1 MLYRLKLLL
10 SRQNAKKERVRAKL
24 EIDISLVF
32 VMLGLLTFGWVMVT
46 SASML
51 VALDDY
57 NNPYFYSIRQG
68 FFAIISIFLF
78 LLALLIPTKNYEKNF
93 SAFFFIMLIILVAV
107 LVPGIGK
114 SVNGARRWIP
124 LIVINIQVA
133 ELAKLLAIIFFSGY
147 ISTNL
152 KKMNEFKEGIL
163 TPIAL
168 LGCIAILLLM
178 QPDFGSTVVISIC
191 VMGMLFVGGNKAQ
204 WYGLLLAAMA
214 AMASILVI
222 VSPYRMHRIT
232 GFLHPWE
239 NANGSGYQL
248 VQALIGFGRGGW
260 FGDGLGNGVQ
270 KQFFLPE
277 AHTDFI
283 TSVIA
288 EEIGIVGLMV
298 LLCVYLF
305 IVFKALNIA
314 KLAFDLKRHYQA
326 FLAYGI
332 GFWMGF
338 QVFVNV
344 GVNTGLLPTKGL
356 TLPFI
361 SYGGSSLLIMCYT
374 IGILLRIDFEN
385 KLLSD
390 TINPKYV
397 IRRFNRDWHKKNTK

>member
-10 SRQNAKKERVRAKL
+10 SRQNVKRERVKAKL

-78 LLALLIPTKNYEKNF
+78 LLALLVPTKNYEKNF
-93 SAFFFIMLIILVAV
+93 NAFFFIMLIVLVAV
-107 LVPGIGK
+107 LVPGLGK

-147 ISTNL
+147 LSTNL
-152 KKMNEFKEGIL
+152 SKMNEFKEGIL
-163 TPIAL
+163 TPLSL
-168 LGCIAILLLM
+168 LGCISILLLM

-204 WYGLLLAAMA
+204 WYGLLLTVMVV
-214 AMASILVI
+214 MASILVV

-288 EEIGIVGLMV
+288 EEIGMVGLTI

-314 KLAFDLKRHYQA
+314 KLAFDLKRHSQA

-338 QVFVNV
+338 QVFVNI

-385 KLLSD
+385 KLLAD
-390 TINPKYV
+390 TINPMYV
-397 IRRFNRDWHKKNTK
+397 YKKVK

>member
-10 SRQNAKKERVRAKL
+10 SGQNTKKERVRAKL
-24 EIDISLVF
+24 EIDISIVF

-46 SASML
+46 SASMI

-68 FFAIISIFLF
+68 FFAVIAVFLF
-78 LLALLIPTKNYEKNF
+78 LLALLVPTKNYEKNYNV
-93 SAFFFIMLIILVAV
+93 FFFVMLIVLVAV
-107 LVPGIGK
+107 LVPGVGK

-124 LIVINIQVA
+124 LIIINIQVA

-147 ISTNL
+147 IAENL
-152 KKMNEFKEGIL
+152 PKMANFKEGIL
-163 TPIAL
+163 TPITL
-168 LGCIAILLLM
+168 LGCIAVLLLM

-191 VMGMLFVGGNKAQ
+191 VMGMLFVSGNKVR
-204 WYGLLLAAMA
+204 WYGLLIGAMLI
-214 AMASILVI
+214 MATMLVI
-222 VSPYRMHRIT
+222 ISPYRMHRIT

-288 EEIGIVGLMV
+288 EEIGVVGLMV
-298 LLCVYLF
+298 LLVVYLF
-305 IVFKALNIA
+305 IVFRAMNIA
-314 KLAFDLKRHYQA
+314 KAAFELKRYYQA
-326 FLAYGI
+326 FLSYGI
-332 GFWMGF
+332 SFWIGF
-338 QVFVNV
+338 QVFVNI

-356 TLPFI
+356 TLPLI
-361 SYGGSSLLIMCYT
+361 SYGGSSLLIMCFT
-374 IGILLRIDFEN
+374 LGILVRIDFEN
-385 KLLSD
+385 KLLAD
-390 TINPKYV
+390 TINPKY
-397 IRRFNRDWHKKNTK
+397 IYKKVKK

>member
-10 SRQNAKKERVRAKL
+10 SRKNVKKERVRAKL

-32 VMLGLLTFGWVMVT
+32 VMLGLLSFGWVMVT
-46 SASML
+46 SASMV

-68 FFAIISIFLF
+68 FFAIISVFLF
-78 LLALLIPTKNYEKNF
+78 LLALLVPTKNYEKNF
-93 SAFFFIMLIILVAV
+93 NAFFFIMLIILVAV
-107 LVPGIGK
+107 LVPGVGK

-124 LIVINIQVA
+124 LIIINIQVA

-152 KKMNEFKEGIL
+152 AKMNEFKEGIL
-163 TPIAL
+163 LPISL

-191 VMGMLFVGGNKAQ
+191 VMGMLFVGGNKVQ
-204 WYGLLLAAMA
+204 WYGLLLAGMV
-214 AMASILVI
+214 AMASILVV

-260 FGDGLGNGVQ
+260 FGEGLGNSVQ

-288 EEIGIVGLMV
+288 EELGIIGLIL

-305 IVFKALNIA
+305 IVFKALRVA
-314 KLAFDLKRHYQA
+314 RLAFDLKRHYQA

-338 QVFVNV
+338 QVFVNI

-385 KLLSD
+385 KLLAD
-390 TINPKYV
+390 TINPKY
-397 IRRFNRDWHKKNTK
+397 IYKRTK

>member
-10 SRQNAKKERVRAKL
+10 SGQNTKKERVRAKL
-24 EIDISLVF
+24 EIDISIVF

-46 SASML
+46 SASMI

-68 FFAIISIFLF
+68 FFAVIAVFLF
-78 LLALLIPTKNYEKNF
+78 LLALLVPTKNYEKNYNV
-93 SAFFFIMLIILVAV
+93 FFFVMLIVLVAV
-107 LVPGIGK
+107 LVPGVGK

-124 LIVINIQVA
+124 LIIINIQVA

-147 ISTNL
+147 IAENL
-152 KKMNEFKEGIL
+152 PKMANFKEGIL
-163 TPIAL
+163 TPITL
-168 LGCIAILLLM
+168 LGCVAVLLLM

-191 VMGMLFVGGNKAQ
+191 VMGMLFVSGNKVR
-204 WYGLLLAAMA
+204 WYGLLIGAMVI
-214 AMASILVI
+214 MATMLVI
-222 VSPYRMHRIT
+222 ISPYRMHRIT

-288 EEIGIVGLMV
+288 EEIGVVGLMV
-298 LLCVYLF
+298 LLVVYLF
-305 IVFKALNIA
+305 IVFRAMNIA
-314 KLAFDLKRHYQA
+314 KAAFELKRYYQA
-326 FLAYGI
+326 FLSYGI
-332 GFWMGF
+332 SFWIGF
-338 QVFVNV
+338 QVFVNI

-356 TLPFI
+356 TLPLI
-361 SYGGSSLLIMCYT
+361 SYGGSSLLIMCFT
-374 IGILLRIDFEN
+374 LGILVRIDFEN
-385 KLLSD
+385 KLLAD
-390 TINPKYV
+390 TINPKY
-397 IRRFNRDWHKKNTK
+397 IYKKVKK

>member
-1 MLYRLKLLL
+1 VLYQLKLLF
-10 SRQNAKKERVRAKL
+10 SRGNAKRERVRERL
-24 EIDISLVF
+24 EIDVSLVF
-32 VMLGLLTFGWVMVT
+32 VMLGLLAFGWVMVT
-46 SASML
+46 SASMV
-51 VALDDY
+51 VATEDF

-68 FFAIISIFLF
+68 FFAIISMFLF
-78 LLALLIPTKNYEKNF
+78 MLALLVPTKNYEKNYNII
-93 SAFFFIMLIILVAV
+93 FFIMLIVLVAV
-107 LVPGIGK
+107 LVPGLGK

-124 LIVINIQVA
+124 LFIINIQVA
-133 ELAKLLAIIFFSGY
+133 ELAKLLAIMFFAGY

-152 KKMNEFKEGIL
+152 KHMSNFKEGIMV
-163 TPIAL
+163 PISL
-168 LGCIAILLLM
+168 LGCIAVLLLM

-191 VMGMLFVGGNKAQ
+191 VLGMLFISGNKVK
-204 WYGLLLAAMA
+204 WYGLLLGAMVSMA
-214 AMASILVI
+214 AVLVI

-260 FGDGLGNGVQ
+260 FGDGLGNGIQ

-288 EEIGIVGLMV
+288 EELGIVGLMV
-298 LLCVYLF
+298 LLSVYLF
-305 IVFKALNIA
+305 IVIKSMNIA
-314 KLAFDLKRHYQA
+314 KHAFDLKRYYQS

-332 GFWMGF
+332 GFWIGF

-356 TLPFI
+356 TLPLI
-361 SYGGSSLLIMCYT
+361 SYGGSSLLIMCFT
-374 IGILLRIDFEN
+374 IGILVRIDFEN
-385 KLLSD
+385 KLLAD
-390 TINPKYV
+390 TINPRYV
-397 IRRFNRDWHKKNTK
+397 YKRVK

>member
-1 MLYRLKLLL
+1 MLYRLRLLL
-10 SRQNAKKERVRAKL
+10 SGQNTKKERVRAKL
-24 EIDISLVF
+24 EIDISIVF

-46 SASML
+46 SASMI

-68 FFAIISIFLF
+68 FFSVIAVFLF
-78 LLALLIPTKNYEKNF
+78 LLALLVPTKNYEKNYNV
-93 SAFFFIMLIILVAV
+93 FFFVMLIVLVAV
-107 LVPGIGK
+107 LVPGVGK

-124 LIVINIQVA
+124 LIIINIQVA

-147 ISTNL
+147 IAENL
-152 KKMNEFKEGIL
+152 PKMANFKEGIL
-163 TPIAL
+163 TPITL
-168 LGCIAILLLM
+168 LGCVAVLLLM

-191 VMGMLFVGGNKAQ
+191 VMGMLFVSGNKVR
-204 WYGLLLAAMA
+204 WYGLLIGAMLI
-214 AMASILVI
+214 MATMLVI
-222 VSPYRMHRIT
+222 ISPYRMHRIT

-288 EEIGIVGLMV
+288 EEIGVVGLMV
-298 LLCVYLF
+298 LLVVYLF
-305 IVFKALNIA
+305 IVFRAMNIA
-314 KLAFDLKRHYQA
+314 KAAFELKRYYQA
-326 FLAYGI
+326 FLSYGI
-332 GFWMGF
+332 SFWIGF
-338 QVFVNV
+338 QVFVNI

-356 TLPFI
+356 TLPLI
-361 SYGGSSLLIMCYT
+361 SYGGSSLLIMCFT
-374 IGILLRIDFEN
+374 LGILVRIDFEN
-385 KLLSD
+385 KLLAD
-390 TINPKYV
+390 TINPKY
-397 IRRFNRDWHKKNTK
+397 IYKKVKK

>member
-1 MLYRLKLLL
+1 VLYRLKLLL

-93 SAFFFIMLIILVAV
+93 SAFFFIMLIVLVAV

-390 TINPKYV
+390 TINPKY
-397 IRRFNRDWHKKNTK
+397 IYKKV

>member
-1 MLYRLKLLL
+1 MLYQLKLLF
-10 SRQNAKKERVRAKL
+10 SRNNAKRERVRERL
-24 EIDISLVF
+24 EIDVSLVF
-32 VMLGLLTFGWVMVT
+32 VMLGLLAFGWVMVT
-46 SASML
+46 SASMV
-51 VALDDY
+51 VASHDFD
-57 NNPYFYSIRQG
+57 NPYFYSIRQG
-68 FFAIISIFLF
+68 FFAIISISLF
-78 LLALLIPTKNYEKNF
+78 MVALLVPTKNYKENYNII
-93 SAFFFIMLIILVAV
+93 FFIMLIVLVAV

-124 LIVINIQVA
+124 LLIINIQVA
-133 ELAKLLAIIFFSGY
+133 ELAKLLVIMFFAGY

-152 KKMNEFKEGIL
+152 KHMGNFKEGIMV
-163 TPIAL
+163 PISL

-191 VMGMLFVGGNKAQ
+191 VMGMLFISGNKVK
-204 WYGLLLAAMA
+204 WYGLLLGAMVSMA
-214 AMASILVI
+214 AILVI

-260 FGDGLGNGVQ
+260 FGDGLGNGIQ

-288 EEIGIVGLMV
+288 EELGIVGLMV
-298 LLCVYLF
+298 LLSVYLF
-305 IVFKALNIA
+305 IVIKSMNIA
-314 KLAFDLKRHYQA
+314 KRAFDLKRHYQA

-332 GFWMGF
+332 GFWFGF
-338 QVFVNV
+338 QVFVSV

-356 TLPFI
+356 TLPLI
-361 SYGGSSLLIMCYT
+361 SYGGSSLLIMCFT
-374 IGILLRIDFEN
+374 IGILVRIDFEN
-385 KLLSD
+385 KLLAD
-390 TINPKYV
+390 TINPRYV
-397 IRRFNRDWHKKNTK
+397 YKRVK

>member
-10 SRQNAKKERVRAKL
+10 SGQNTKKERVRAKL
-24 EIDISLVF
+24 EIDISIVF
-32 VMLGLLTFGWVMVT
+32 VMLGLLIFGWVMVT
-46 SASML
+46 SASMV

-68 FFAIISIFLF
+68 FFAVIAIFLF
-78 LLALLIPTKNYEKNF
+78 LLALLVPTKNYEKNYN
-93 SAFFFIMLIILVAV
+93 AFFFIMLIVLVAV
-107 LVPGIGK
+107 LVPGVGK

-124 LIVINIQVA
+124 LIIINIQVA

-147 ISTNL
+147 IAENLPKMTN
-152 KKMNEFKEGIL
+152 FKEGIL
-163 TPIAL
+163 TPITL
-168 LGCIAILLLM
+168 LGCIAVLLLM

-191 VMGMLFVGGNKAQ
+191 VMGMLFVSGNKVR
-204 WYGLLLAAMA
+204 WYGLLIGAMLI
-214 AMASILVI
+214 MATMLVI
-222 VSPYRMHRIT
+222 ISPYRMHRIT

-288 EEIGIVGLMV
+288 EEIGVIGLMI
-298 LLCVYLF
+298 LLIVYLF
-305 IVFKALNIA
+305 IVFRAMNIA
-314 KLAFDLKRHYQA
+314 KMAFELKRYYQA
-326 FLAYGI
+326 FLSYGI
-332 GFWMGF
+332 SFWIGF
-338 QVFVNV
+338 QVFVNI

-356 TLPFI
+356 TLPLI
-361 SYGGSSLLIMCYT
+361 SYGGSSLLIMCFT
-374 IGILLRIDFEN
+374 LGILVRVDFEN
-385 KLLSD
+385 KLLAD
-390 TINPKYV
+390 TINPKY
-397 IRRFNRDWHKKNTK
+397 IYKKVRK

>member
-10 SRQNAKKERVRAKL
+10 TRQNAKTERVRAKL

-32 VMLGLLTFGWVMVT
+32 IMLGLLTFGWIMVT
-46 SASML
+46 SASMV
-51 VALDDY
+51 VAMNDY
-57 NNPYFYSIRQG
+57 NNPFFYSIRQG
-68 FFAIISIFLF
+68 FFAIVSVFLF
-78 LLALLIPTKNYEKNF
+78 LVALLVPTKNYEKNF
-93 SAFFFIMLIILVAV
+93 NVFFFIMLIVLVAV
-107 LVPGIGK
+107 LVPGVGK

-124 LIVINIQVA
+124 LVIINIQVA

-147 ISTNL
+147 VATNL
-152 KKMNEFKEGIL
+152 QKMRNFKEGIL
-163 TPIAL
+163 VPITL

-191 VMGMLFVGGNKAQ
+191 VLGMLFVAGSKVR
-204 WYGLLLAAMA
+204 WYGLLLAGMLSMA
-214 AMASILVI
+214 AMLVI
-222 VSPYRMHRIT
+222 ISPYRMHRIT
-232 GFLHPWE
+232 GFLDPWE

-288 EEIGIVGLMV
+288 EEIGIAGLMI
-298 LLCVYLF
+298 LLVVYLF
-305 IVFKALNIA
+305 IVLKAINIA
-314 KLAFDLKRHYQA
+314 KLAFELKRYYQA

-344 GVNTGLLPTKGL
+344 GVNTGILPTKGL

-385 KLLSD
+385 KLLAD
-390 TINPKYV
+390 TINPKYIYIKV
-397 IRRFNRDWHKKNTK
+397 S

>member
-10 SRQNAKKERVRAKL
+10 SGQNTKKERVRAKL
-24 EIDISLVF
+24 EIDISIVF
-32 VMLGLLTFGWVMVT
+32 VMLGLLIFGWVMVT
-46 SASML
+46 SASMV

-68 FFAIISIFLF
+68 FFAVIAIFLF
-78 LLALLIPTKNYEKNF
+78 LLALLVPTKNYEKNYN
-93 SAFFFIMLIILVAV
+93 AFFFIMLIVLVAV
-107 LVPGIGK
+107 LVQGVGK

-124 LIVINIQVA
+124 LIIINIQVA

-147 ISTNL
+147 IAENLPKMTN
-152 KKMNEFKEGIL
+152 FKEGIL
-163 TPIAL
+163 TPITL
-168 LGCIAILLLM
+168 LGCIAVLLLM

-191 VMGMLFVGGNKAQ
+191 VMGMLFVSGNKVR
-204 WYGLLLAAMA
+204 WYGLLIGAMLI
-214 AMASILVI
+214 MATMLVI

-288 EEIGIVGLMV
+288 EEIGVIGLMI
-298 LLCVYLF
+298 LLMVYLF
-305 IVFKALNIA
+305 IVFRAMNIA
-314 KLAFDLKRHYQA
+314 KMAFELKRYYQA
-326 FLAYGI
+326 FLSYGI
-332 GFWMGF
+332 SFWIGF
-338 QVFVNV
+338 QVFVNI

-356 TLPFI
+356 TLPLI
-361 SYGGSSLLIMCYT
+361 SYGGSSLLIMCFT
-374 IGILLRIDFEN
+374 LGILVRVDFEN
-385 KLLSD
+385 KLLAD
-390 TINPKYV
+390 TINPKY
-397 IRRFNRDWHKKNTK
+397 IYKKVRK

>member
-10 SRQNAKKERVRAKL
+10 SGKNSKKERVRAKL
-24 EIDISLVF
+24 EIDISIVF
-32 VMLGLLTFGWVMVT
+32 IMLGLLTFGWVMVT
-46 SASML
+46 SASMI

-68 FFAIISIFLF
+68 FFAIIAIFLF
-78 LLALLIPTKNYEKNF
+78 LLALLVPTKNYEKNYN
-93 SAFFFIMLIILVAV
+93 AFFFVMLIVLVAV

-124 LIVINIQVA
+124 LLIINIQVA

-147 ISTNL
+147 IAENL
-152 KKMNEFKEGIL
+152 KKMANFKEGIL
-163 TPIAL
+163 RPITL

-191 VMGMLFVGGNKAQ
+191 VMGMLFVAGNKVR
-204 WYGLLLAAMA
+204 WYGLLLGTMVMMA
-214 AMASILVI
+214 AMLVI
-222 VSPYRMHRIT
+222 ISPYRMHRIT

-260 FGDGLGNGVQ
+260 FGDGFGNGIQ

-288 EEIGIVGLMV
+288 EELGVVGLMV
-298 LLCVYLF
+298 LLAVYLF
-305 IVFKALNIA
+305 IVFRAMSIA
-314 KLAFDLKRHYQA
+314 KMAFELNRYYQA
-326 FLAYGI
+326 FLAYGV
-332 GFWMGF
+332 GFWIAF
-338 QVFVNV
+338 QVFVNI

-356 TLPFI
+356 TLPLI

-374 IGILLRIDFEN
+374 LSVLVRVDFEN
-385 KLLSD
+385 KLLAD
-390 TINPKYV
+390 TINPRY
-397 IRRFNRDWHKKNTK
+397 IYKKVK

>member
-10 SRQNAKKERVRAKL
+10 TKQNAKRERVRAKL

-32 VMLGLLTFGWVMVT
+32 IMLGLLAFGWIMVT
-46 SASML
+46 SASMV

-57 NNPYFYSIRQG
+57 NNPFFYSIRQG
-68 FFAIISIFLF
+68 FFAIVSIFLF
-78 LLALLIPTKNYEKNF
+78 LLALLVPTKNYEKNF
-93 SAFFFIMLIILVAV
+93 NAFFFIMLIVLVAV
-107 LVPGIGK
+107 LVPGVGK

-124 LIVINIQVA
+124 LVIINIQVA

-147 ISTNL
+147 VATNL
-152 KKMNEFKEGIL
+152 EKMRNFKEGIL
-163 TPIAL
+163 VPITL
-168 LGCIAILLLM
+168 LGCIAMLLLM

-191 VMGMLFVGGNKAQ
+191 VLGMLFVAGSKVR
-204 WYGLLLAAMA
+204 WYGLLLVAMVTMA
-214 AMASILVI
+214 AMLVI
-222 VSPYRMHRIT
+222 ISPYRMHRIT
-232 GFLHPWE
+232 GFLDPWE

-248 VQALIGFGRGGW
+248 VQALIGFGRGSW

-288 EEIGIVGLMV
+288 EEIGIVGLMI
-298 LLCVYLF
+298 LLVVYLF
-305 IVFKALNIA
+305 IVLKAINIA
-314 KLAFDLKRHYQA
+314 KLAFELKRYYQA
-326 FLAYGI
+326 FLAYGV

-344 GVNTGLLPTKGL
+344 GVNTGILPTKGL

-385 KLLSD
+385 KLLAD

-397 IRRFNRDWHKKNTK
+397 YKKK

>member
-10 SRQNAKKERVRAKL
+10 TKQNAKRERVRAKL

-32 VMLGLLTFGWVMVT
+32 IMLGLLAFGWIMVT
-46 SASML
+46 SASMV

-57 NNPYFYSIRQG
+57 NNPFFYSIRQG
-68 FFAIISIFLF
+68 FFAIVSIFLF
-78 LLALLIPTKNYEKNF
+78 LLALLVPTKNYEKNF
-93 SAFFFIMLIILVAV
+93 NAFFFIMLIVLVAV
-107 LVPGIGK
+107 LVPGVGK

-124 LIVINIQVA
+124 LVIINIQVA

-147 ISTNL
+147 VATNL
-152 KKMNEFKEGIL
+152 EKMRNFKEGIL
-163 TPIAL
+163 VPITL
-168 LGCIAILLLM
+168 LGCIAMLLLM

-191 VMGMLFVGGNKAQ
+191 VLGMLFVAGSKVR
-204 WYGLLLAAMA
+204 WYGLLLAAMVIMA
-214 AMASILVI
+214 AMLVI
-222 VSPYRMHRIT
+222 ISPYRMHRIT
-232 GFLHPWE
+232 GFLDPWE

-248 VQALIGFGRGGW
+248 VQALIGFGRGSW

-288 EEIGIVGLMV
+288 EEIGIVGLMI
-298 LLCVYLF
+298 LLVVYLF
-305 IVFKALNIA
+305 IVLKAINIA
-314 KLAFDLKRHYQA
+314 KLAFELKRYYQA

-344 GVNTGLLPTKGL
+344 GVNTGILPTKGL

-385 KLLSD
+385 KLLAD

-397 IRRFNRDWHKKNTK
+397 YKKSKV

>member
-32 VMLGLLTFGWVMVT
+32 VMLGLLIFGWVMVT

-78 LLALLIPTKNYEKNF
+78 LLALLVPTKNYEKNF
-93 SAFFFIMLIILVAV
+93 SAFFFIMLIVLVAV

-152 KKMNEFKEGIL
+152 SKMNEFKEGIL
-163 TPIAL
+163 TPISL

-204 WYGLLLAAMA
+204 WYGLLLAAMI

-288 EEIGIVGLMV
+288 EEIGIVGLMI

-338 QVFVNV
+338 QVFVNI

-385 KLLSD
+385 KLLAD

-397 IRRFNRDWHKKNTK
+397 YKKVK

>member
-1 MLYRLKLLL
+1 MLYKLKVFF
-10 SRQNAKKERVRAKL
+10 SQQNAKRERVRAKL

-32 VMLGLLTFGWVMVT
+32 VMMGMLAFGWIMVT
-46 SASML
+46 SASMI

-57 NNPYFYSIRQG
+57 NNAFFYSIRQLI
-68 FFAIISIFLF
+68 FAIMSIFLF
-78 LLALLIPTKNYEKNF
+78 LLALLVPTKNYEKNF
-93 SAFFFIMLIILVAV
+93 NLFFFVMLICLVAV
-107 LVPGIGK
+107 LIPGLGK

-147 ISTNL
+147 ISTNFE
-152 KKMNEFKEGIL
+152 KMHKFKEGIL
-163 TPIAL
+163 TPISM

-191 VMGMLFVGGNKAQ
+191 ILGMLFVAGSDVR
-204 WYGLLLAAMA
+204 WYALLLILVMMMA
-214 AMASILVI
+214 ATLVV

-248 VQALIGFGRGGW
+248 VQALIGFGRGHW
-260 FGDGLGNGVQ
+260 FGDGLGNGIQ

-288 EEIGIVGLMV
+288 EELGVVGLMV

-305 IVFKALNIA
+305 IVFKAINIA
-314 KLAFDLKRHYQA
+314 RFGFKLKRYYQA

-332 GFWMGF
+332 GFWMAF
-338 QVFVNV
+338 QVFVNI

-374 IGILLRIDFEN
+374 MGILVRIDFEN
-385 KLLSD
+385 KLFAD
-390 TINPKYV
+390 TINPRYV
-397 IRRFNRDWHKKNTK
+397 FKKVK

>member
-57 NNPYFYSIRQG
+57 SNPYFYSIRQG

-78 LLALLIPTKNYEKNF
+78 LLALLVPTKNYEKNY
-93 SAFFFIMLIILVAV
+93 SAFFFIMLIVLVAV

-152 KKMNEFKEGIL
+152 SKMNEFKEGIL
-163 TPIAL
+163 TPISL

-204 WYGLLLAAMA
+204 WYGLLLAAMVV
-214 AMASILVI
+214 MASILVI

-288 EEIGIVGLMV
+288 EEIGIVGLMI

-314 KLAFDLKRHYQA
+314 RLAFDLKRHYQA

-332 GFWMGF
+332 GFWMSF
-338 QVFVNV
+338 QVFVNI

-385 KLLSD
+385 KLLAD
-390 TINPKYV
+390 TINPKFVY
-397 IRRFNRDWHKKNTK
+397 KKVR

>member
-10 SRQNAKKERVRAKL
+10 SSQNTKKERVRAKL
-24 EIDISLVF
+24 EIDISIVF

-46 SASML
+46 SASMI

-68 FFAIISIFLF
+68 FFAVIAVFLF
-78 LLALLIPTKNYEKNF
+78 LLALLVPTKNYEKNYNV
-93 SAFFFIMLIILVAV
+93 FFFVMLIVLVAV
-107 LVPGIGK
+107 LVPGVGK

-147 ISTNL
+147 IAENL
-152 KKMNEFKEGIL
+152 SKMANFKEGIL
-163 TPIAL
+163 TPITL
-168 LGCIAILLLM
+168 LGCVAVLLLM

-191 VMGMLFVGGNKAQ
+191 VMGMLFVSGNKAR
-204 WYGLLLAAMA
+204 WYGLLIGAMVI
-214 AMASILVI
+214 MATMLVI
-222 VSPYRMHRIT
+222 ISPYRMHRIT

-248 VQALIGFGRGGW
+248 VQALIGFGRGSW

-283 TSVIA
+283 TSVVA
-288 EEIGIVGLMV
+288 EEIGVVGLMV
-298 LLCVYLF
+298 LLLVYLF
-305 IVFKALNIA
+305 IVFRAMNIA
-314 KLAFDLKRHYQA
+314 KAAFELKRYYQA
-326 FLAYGI
+326 FLSYGI
-332 GFWMGF
+332 SFWIGF
-338 QVFVNV
+338 QVFVNI

-356 TLPFI
+356 TLPLI
-361 SYGGSSLLIMCYT
+361 SYGGSSLLIMCFT
-374 IGILLRIDFEN
+374 LGILVRIDFEN
-385 KLLSD
+385 KLLAD
-390 TINPKYV
+390 TINPKY
-397 IRRFNRDWHKKNTK
+397 IYKKVKK

>member
-10 SRQNAKKERVRAKL
+10 SRRNVKRERVRARL
-24 EIDISLVF
+24 EIDISIVF
-32 VMLGLLTFGWVMVT
+32 IMLGLLTFGWVMVT
-46 SASML
+46 SASMID
-51 VALDDY
+51 ALYDFND
-57 NNPYFYSIRQG
+57 PYHYSIRQG

-78 LLALLIPTKNYEKNF
+78 LLALLVPTKNYEKNYN
-93 SAFFFIMLIILVAV
+93 AVFFIMLLVLVAV
-107 LVPGIGK
+107 LVPGLGK

-124 LIVINIQVA
+124 LLVINIQVA
-133 ELAKLLAIIFFSGY
+133 ELAKLLAIMFFSGY
-147 ISTNL
+147 IATNL
-152 KKMNEFKEGIL
+152 KNMSNFKEGIL
-163 TPIAL
+163 TPITL

-191 VMGMLFVGGNKAQ
+191 VMGMLFVSGNKVR
-204 WYGLLLAAMA
+204 WYGLLLVAMVLMA
-214 AMASILVI
+214 AMLVI
-222 VSPYRMHRIT
+222 ISPYRMHRIT

-248 VQALIGFGRGGW
+248 VQALISFGRGGW
-260 FGDGLGNGVQ
+260 FGDGLGNGIQ

-288 EEIGIVGLMV
+288 EEIGVVGLMI
-298 LLCVYLF
+298 LLLVYLF
-305 IVFKALNIA
+305 IAIKAINIA
-314 KLAFDLKRHYQA
+314 KLAFELKRYYQA

-332 GFWMGF
+332 GFWISF

-356 TLPFI
+356 TLPLI

-374 IGILLRIDFEN
+374 LGILVRVDFEN
-385 KLLSD
+385 KLLAD
-390 TINPKYV
+390 TINPRYV
-397 IRRFNRDWHKKNTK
+397 YKKVK

>member
-1 MLYRLKLLL
+1 VLYRLKLLL

-93 SAFFFIMLIILVAV
+93 SAFFFIMLIVLVAV

-204 WYGLLLAAMA
+204 WYGLLLAAMV

-390 TINPKYV
+390 TINPKY
-397 IRRFNRDWHKKNTK
+397 IYKKV

>member
-10 SRQNAKKERVRAKL
+10 SRQNVKKERVRAKL

-78 LLALLIPTKNYEKNF
+78 LLALLVPTKNYEKNF
-93 SAFFFIMLIILVAV
+93 SAFFFIMLIVLVAV

-152 KKMNEFKEGIL
+152 SKMNEFKEGIL
-163 TPIAL
+163 TPISL

-204 WYGLLLAAMA
+204 WYGLLLAAMI

-288 EEIGIVGLMV
+288 EEIGIVGLMI

-338 QVFVNV
+338 QVFVNI

-385 KLLSD
+385 KLLAD

-397 IRRFNRDWHKKNTK
+397 YKKVK

>member
-10 SRQNAKKERVRAKL
+10 SGQNIKKERVRAKL
-24 EIDISLVF
+24 EIDISIVF

-46 SASML
+46 SASMI

-68 FFAIISIFLF
+68 FFAVIAVFLF
-78 LLALLIPTKNYEKNF
+78 LLALLVPTKNYEKNYNV
-93 SAFFFIMLIILVAV
+93 FFFVMLIVLVAV
-107 LVPGIGK
+107 LVPGVGK

-124 LIVINIQVA
+124 LIIINIQVA

-147 ISTNL
+147 IAENL
-152 KKMNEFKEGIL
+152 PKMANFKEGIL
-163 TPIAL
+163 TPITL
-168 LGCIAILLLM
+168 LGCVAVLLLM

-191 VMGMLFVGGNKAQ
+191 VMGMLFVSGNKVR
-204 WYGLLLAAMA
+204 WYGLLIGAMLI
-214 AMASILVI
+214 MATMLVI
-222 VSPYRMHRIT
+222 ISPYRMHRIT

-288 EEIGIVGLMV
+288 EEIGVVGLMV
-298 LLCVYLF
+298 LLVVYLF
-305 IVFKALNIA
+305 IVFRAMNIA
-314 KLAFDLKRHYQA
+314 KAAFELKRYYQA
-326 FLAYGI
+326 FLSYGI
-332 GFWMGF
+332 SFWIGF
-338 QVFVNV
+338 QVFVNI

-356 TLPFI
+356 TLPLI
-361 SYGGSSLLIMCYT
+361 SYGGSSLLIMCFT
-374 IGILLRIDFEN
+374 LGILVRIDFEN
-385 KLLSD
+385 KLLAD
-390 TINPKYV
+390 TINPKY
-397 IRRFNRDWHKKNTK
+397 IYKKVKK

>member
-10 SRQNAKKERVRAKL
+10 SGQNTKKERVRAKL
-24 EIDISLVF
+24 EIDISIVF

-46 SASML
+46 SASMI

-68 FFAIISIFLF
+68 FFAVIAVFLF
-78 LLALLIPTKNYEKNF
+78 LLALLVPTKNYEKNYNV
-93 SAFFFIMLIILVAV
+93 FFFVMLIVLVAV
-107 LVPGIGK
+107 LVPGVGK

-124 LIVINIQVA
+124 LIIINIQVA

-147 ISTNL
+147 IAENL
-152 KKMNEFKEGIL
+152 PKMANFKEGIL
-163 TPIAL
+163 TPITL
-168 LGCIAILLLM
+168 LGCVAVLLLM
-178 QPDFGSTVVISIC
+178 QPDFGSTIVISIC
-191 VMGMLFVGGNKAQ
+191 VMGMLFVSGNKVR
-204 WYGLLLAAMA
+204 WYGLLIGVMLIMA
-214 AMASILVI
+214 TMLVI

-277 AHTDFI
+277 AYTDFI

-288 EEIGIVGLMV
+288 EEICVVGLMA
-298 LLCVYLF
+298 LLVVYLF
-305 IVFKALNIA
+305 MAFRAMNIA
-314 KLAFDLKRHYQA
+314 KAAFELKRYYQA
-326 FLAYGI
+326 FLSYGI
-332 GFWMGF
+332 SFWIGF
-338 QVFVNV
+338 QVFVNI

-356 TLPFI
+356 TLPLI
-361 SYGGSSLLIMCYT
+361 SYGGSSLLIMCFT
-374 IGILLRIDFEN
+374 LGILVRIDFEN
-385 KLLSD
+385 KLLAD
-390 TINPKYV
+390 TINPKY
-397 IRRFNRDWHKKNTK
+397 IYKKVKK

>member
-68 FFAIISIFLF
+68 FFAIISILLF

-168 LGCIAILLLM
+168 LGCIVILLLM

-288 EEIGIVGLMV
+288 EEIGIVGLMI

-397 IRRFNRDWHKKNTK
+397 YKKV

>member
-1 MLYRLKLLL
+1 
-10 SRQNAKKERVRAKL
+10 
-24 EIDISLVF
+24 
-32 VMLGLLTFGWVMVT
+32 MLGMLAFGWIMVT
-46 SASML
+46 SASMV

-78 LLALLIPTKNYEKNF
+78 LLALLVPTKNYEKNYN
-93 SAFFFIMLIILVAV
+93 AFFFIMLLVLVAV
-107 LVPGIGK
+107 LVPGVGK

-124 LIVINIQVA
+124 LIIINIQVA

-147 ISTNL
+147 IANTLDHMKN
-152 KKMNEFKEGIL
+152 FKEGIL
-163 TPIAL
+163 TPISL

-191 VMGMLFVGGNKAQ
+191 VLGMLFVGGNKVQ
-204 WYGLLLAAMA
+204 WYGLLLVAMILMA
-214 AMASILVI
+214 ATLVVI
-222 VSPYRMHRIT
+222 SPYRMHRIT

-288 EEIGIVGLMV
+288 EEIGVVGLMV

-314 KLAFDLKRHYQA
+314 KLAFELKRHYQA

-338 QVFVNV
+338 QVFVNI

-385 KLLSD
+385 KLLAD
-390 TINPKYV
+390 TINPRY
-397 IRRFNRDWHKKNTK
+397 FYKKVKN

>member
-1 MLYRLKLLL
+1 VLYRLKLLL

-32 VMLGLLTFGWVMVT
+32 VMLGLLIFGWVMVT

-78 LLALLIPTKNYEKNF
+78 LLALLVPTKNYEKNF
-93 SAFFFIMLIILVAV
+93 SAFFFIMLIVLVAV

-152 KKMNEFKEGIL
+152 SKMNEFKEGIL
-163 TPIAL
+163 TPISL

-204 WYGLLLAAMA
+204 WYGLLLAAMI

-288 EEIGIVGLMV
+288 EEIGIVGLMI

-338 QVFVNV
+338 QVFVNI

-385 KLLSD
+385 KLLAD

-397 IRRFNRDWHKKNTK
+397 YKKVK

>member
-10 SRQNAKKERVRAKL
+10 SRQNVKKERIRAKL

-78 LLALLIPTKNYEKNF
+78 LLALLVPTKNYEKNF
-93 SAFFFIMLIILVAV
+93 SAFFFIMLIVLVAV

-152 KKMNEFKEGIL
+152 AKMNEFKEGIL
-163 TPIAL
+163 TPISL

-214 AMASILVI
+214 VMASILVI

-288 EEIGIVGLMV
+288 EEIGIVGLMI

-314 KLAFDLKRHYQA
+314 KSAFDLKRHYQA

-332 GFWMGF
+332 GFWMSF
-338 QVFVNV
+338 QVFVNI

-385 KLLSD
+385 KLLAD
-390 TINPKYV
+390 TINPKY
-397 IRRFNRDWHKKNTK
+397 IYKKVK